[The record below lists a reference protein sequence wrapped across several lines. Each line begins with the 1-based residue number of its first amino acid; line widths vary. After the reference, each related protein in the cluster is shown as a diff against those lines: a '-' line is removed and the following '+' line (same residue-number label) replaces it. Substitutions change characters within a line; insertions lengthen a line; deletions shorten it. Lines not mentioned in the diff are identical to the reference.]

1 MQNESEQQD
10 LTFQPKVNTKS
21 AKIAVIKRQE
31 NDNEDVVNR
40 LYNDAA
46 NRIEKENMHHES
58 INE

>member
-10 LTFQPKVNTKS
+10 LTFQPKVNLKS

-31 NDNEDVVNR
+31 QDNEDVVER

-46 NRIEKENMHHES
+46 NRIEKVFTHHES